1 MRIAIYGAGS
11 LGTILGAYI
20 AKAGLDVELISRN
33 IAHVEALKANGAR
46 IVGTYEMC
54 VEVKA
59 CLPQQMHGTYDVI
72 LLLTKQ
78 LENAS
83 VVASLKPFL
92 ASDGVLCTLQNGLPE
107 PEIVGILGAEHTMG
121 CAVGWGA
128 TLVAP
133 GVAELTSAADTFVF
147 NLGLPDGGDAMKLD
161 VVASILRTMGTVVVE
176 QNFMGARWSKLLV
189 NASFSGMATA
199 LGCTFGDISTDR
211 RARRLAQ
218 MIIKECIDTAHASGV
233 TIEPIQGKDIVRLF
247 DYHNPLKQWISF
259 MLIPFAMKKHAKLK
273 PSMLQDI
280 EKGKPCEVDA
290 INGIVSRQGKIAQVP
305 TPVNDRVV
313 DIIHRI
319 EKGELSPSMGNLC
332 YFQDFR

>member
-20 AKAGLDVELISRN
+20 AKAGLDVELIGRN
-33 IAHVEALKANGAR
+33 TAHVEALQTKGAR
-46 IVGTYEMC
+46 IVGTRDMT

-59 CLPQQMHGTYDVI
+59 YLPQQMHGTYDVI

-107 PEIVGILGAEHTMG
+107 PEIVGILGADHTMG

-128 TLVAP
+128 TLLEP

-147 NLGLPDGGDAMKLD
+147 NLGIPDGGDTAKLD

-176 QNFMGARWSKLLV
+176 RNFMGARWSKLLV

-199 LGCTFGDISTDR
+199 LGCTFGDVSTDR
-211 RARRLAQ
+211 QARRLAQ
-218 MIIKECIDTAHASGV
+218 LIIKECIDTAHALGV
-233 TIEPIQGKDIVRLF
+233 EIEPIQGKDIVRLF
-247 DYHNPLKQWISF
+247 DYHNPFKQCISF
-259 MLIPFAMKKHAKLK
+259 ILIPFAMKKHAKLK

-280 EKGKPCEVDA
+280 EKGKPCEIDA
-290 INGIVSRQGKIAQVP
+290 INGVVSMQGRIAQVP

-313 DIIHRI
+313 ETIHRI
-319 EKGELSPSMGNLC
+319 EKGELTPSMGNLC
-332 YFQDFR
+332 LFQDFR

>member
-20 AKAGLDVELISRN
+20 AKADLDVELISRN
-33 IAHVEALKANGAR
+33 IAHVEALRTNGAR
-46 IVGTYEMC
+46 IVGTYDMC

-107 PEIVGILGAEHTMG
+107 PEIVGILGADHTMG

-128 TLVAP
+128 TLLEP
-133 GVAELTSAADTFVF
+133 GVAELTSDADTLVF
-147 NLGLPDGGDAMKLD
+147 NLGIPDGGNAEKLD
-161 VVASILRTMGTVVVE
+161 VVASILGTMGTVVVE
-176 QNFMGARWSKLLV
+176 RNFMGARWSKLLV

-199 LGCTFGDISTDR
+199 LGCTFGDVSTER

-218 MIIKECIDTAHASGV
+218 LIIKECIDTAHASGV
-233 TIEPIQGKDIVRLF
+233 AIEPIQGKDIVRLF
-247 DYHNPLKQWISF
+247 DYHNPFKQWISF

-280 EKGKPCEVDA
+280 EKGKPCEIDA
-290 INGIVSRQGKIAQVP
+290 INGVVSMQARIAQVP

-313 DIIHRI
+313 EVIHRI

-332 YFQDFR
+332 LLQDLR

>member
-33 IAHVEALKANGAR
+33 TAHVEALQTKGAR
-46 IVGTYEMC
+46 IVGTCDMT

-59 CLPQQMHGTYDVI
+59 YLPQQMHGTYDII

-92 ASDGVLCTLQNGLPE
+92 TSDGVLCTLQNGLPE
-107 PEIVGILGAEHTMG
+107 PEIVGILGADHTMG

-128 TLVAP
+128 TLLEP

-147 NLGLPDGGDAMKLD
+147 NLGIPDGGDMVKLD

-176 QNFMGARWSKLLV
+176 RNFMGARWSKLLV

-199 LGCTFGDISTDR
+199 LGCTFGDVSTDR

-218 MIIKECIDTAHASGV
+218 LIIKECIDTAHALGV
-233 TIEPIQGKDIVRLF
+233 EIEPIQGKDIVRLF
-247 DYHNPLKQWISF
+247 DYHNPFKQWISF

-280 EKGKPCEVDA
+280 EKGKPCEIDA
-290 INGIVSRQGKIAQVP
+290 INGVVSMQGRIAQVP
-305 TPVNDRVV
+305 TPMNDRVV
-313 DIIHRI
+313 ETIHRI
-319 EKGELSPSMGNLC
+319 EKGELTPSVGNLC
-332 YFQDFR
+332 LFQDFR

>member
-33 IAHVEALKANGAR
+33 AAHVEALQTKGAR
-46 IVGTYEMC
+46 IVGTHDMC

-59 CLPQQMHGTYDVI
+59 YLPQQMHGTYDVI

-92 ASDGVLCTLQNGLPE
+92 ASDGVLCTMQNGLPE
-107 PEIVGILGAEHTMG
+107 PEIVGILGVDHTMG

-128 TLVAP
+128 TLLEP
-133 GVAELTSAADTFVF
+133 GVAELTSAADTLVF
-147 NLGLPDGGDAMKLD
+147 NLGIPDGGDTAKLD

-176 QNFMGARWSKLLV
+176 RNFMGARWSKLLV

-199 LGCTFGDISTDR
+199 LGCTFGDVSTDR

-218 MIIKECIDTAHASGV
+218 LIIKECIDTAHALGV
-233 TIEPIQGKDIVRLF
+233 EIEPIQGKDIVRLF
-247 DYHNPLKQWISF
+247 DYHNPFKQWISF
-259 MLIPFAMKKHAKLK
+259 ILIPFAMKKHAKLK

-280 EKGKPCEVDA
+280 EKGKPCEIDA
-290 INGIVSRQGKIAQVP
+290 INGVVSMQGRIAQVP

-313 DIIHRI
+313 ETIHRI
-319 EKGELSPSMGNLC
+319 EKGELTPSMGNLC
-332 YFQDFR
+332 LLQDFR

>member
-33 IAHVEALKANGAR
+33 AAHVEALQTKGAR
-46 IVGTYEMC
+46 IVGTCDMT

-59 CLPQQMHGTYDVI
+59 YLPQQMHGTYDII

-92 ASDGVLCTLQNGLPE
+92 ASDGVLCTMQNGLPE
-107 PEIVGILGAEHTMG
+107 PEIVGILGVDHTMG

-128 TLVAP
+128 TLLEP
-133 GVAELTSAADTFVF
+133 GVAELTSAADTLVF
-147 NLGLPDGGDAMKLD
+147 NLGIPDGGDTAKLD

-176 QNFMGARWSKLLV
+176 RNFMGARWSKLLV

-199 LGCTFGDISTDR
+199 LGCTFGDVSTDR

-218 MIIKECIDTAHASGV
+218 LIIKECIDTAHALGV
-233 TIEPIQGKDIVRLF
+233 EIEPIQGKDIVRLF
-247 DYHNPLKQWISF
+247 DYHNPFKQWISF
-259 MLIPFAMKKHAKLK
+259 ILIPFAMKKHAKLK

-280 EKGKPCEVDA
+280 EKGKPCEIDA
-290 INGIVSRQGKIAQVP
+290 INGVVSMQGRIAQVP

-313 DIIHRI
+313 ETIHRI
-319 EKGELSPSMGNLC
+319 EKGELTPSMGNLC
-332 YFQDFR
+332 LFQDFR

>member
-11 LGTILGAYI
+11 LGTILGAYLT
-20 AKAGLDVELISRN
+20 KADLDVELISRN
-33 IAHVEALKANGAR
+33 TAHVEALQTKGAR
-46 IVGTYEMC
+46 IVGAVAMD
-54 VEVKA
+54 VEVNA
-59 CLPQQMHGTYDVI
+59 YLPQQMHGTYDVI

-107 PEIVGILGAEHTMG
+107 PEIVGILGAKHTMG

-128 TLVAP
+128 TLLEP
-133 GVAELTSAADTFVF
+133 GVAALTSAADTFVF
-147 NLGLPDGGDAMKLD
+147 NLGIPEGGDATKID

-176 QNFMGARWSKLLV
+176 PNFMGARWSKLLV

-199 LGCTFGDISTDR
+199 LGCTFGDVSSNR

-218 MIIKECIDTAHASGV
+218 LVIKECIDTAQALGV

-247 DYHNPLKQWISF
+247 DYHNPLKQWISY
-259 MLIPFAMKKHAKLK
+259 MLIPFAMKKHTKLK

-290 INGIVSRQGKIAQVP
+290 INGVVSAQGRVALVP

-313 DIIHRI
+313 ETIRRI
-319 EKGELSPSMGNLC
+319 GKGELTPAMGNLTL
-332 YFQDFR
+332 FSDFR